1 MVFEGDCNVCVI
13 TYFWIKLYKEK
24 NYSNS
29 TMKQRKVY
37 CKEIL
42 LEMNVLQ
49 YQWSNSCPDLEE
61 VLKSMRNVKVYT
73 ENKKII
79 DYDKDV
85 QFMEYW
91 EYLIKKNDIN
101 ICISFDYF
109 PIISKVCEEK
119 SIVYIS
125 WIYDSPH
132 TTLYSKT
139 LFNSSNYIFSFDK
152 VQVNEFRARG
162 VSQIY
167 HQPLAVN
174 SNRLE
179 KIFGNV
185 GFGGK
190 KSYAELSFVG
200 SLYQDNLYEQISY
213 LPPHLKGYIDGIC
226 RAQSVLYGGSIVE
239 ELLHS
244 DTISELKKYVALS
257 MSSEYEIDYKILFCD
272 NILKKYISSLERKE
286 VLEELSDY
294 FKVALYSNQKLDVAG
309 IDFRGIVDY
318 RTKAPMV
325 FRKSALNLNLSIRSI
340 TSGIPLR
347 CLDVMG
353 SGGVLLS
360 NYQPE
365 LAEYFIPEE
374 EWICFS
380 EREELIEKVMFYL
393 EHDDLRAEIAKKG
406 YEKIKNRFTYEHA
419 IENIFKKVG
428 I

>member
-1 MVFEGDCNVCVI
+1 
-13 TYFWIKLYKEK
+13 
-24 NYSNS
+24 
-29 TMKQRKVY
+29 
-37 CKEIL
+37 
-42 LEMNVLQ
+42 MNVLQ

-61 VLKSMRNVKVYT
+61 TLQSIPNVKLYT
-73 ENKKII
+73 ENREIM
-79 DYDKDV
+79 DYDNDV

-91 EYLIKKNDIN
+91 ECLIEKNDIN
-101 ICISFDYF
+101 LCISFDYF
-109 PIISKVCEEK
+109 PVISKVCEEK

-139 LFNSSNYIFSFDK
+139 LFNSNNYIFSFDQA
-152 VQVNEFRARG
+152 QVNEFRARG

-174 SNRLE
+174 SSRLE
-179 KIFGNV
+179 KMVENI
-185 GFGGK
+185 GFGGEK
-190 KSYAELSFVG
+190 TYAELSFVG

-239 ELLHS
+239 ELLHN
-244 DTISELKKYVALS
+244 DIVSELKKYVALS
-257 MSSEYEIDYKILFCD
+257 MNSEYEIDYKTLFCD
-272 NILKKYISSLERKE
+272 NILKKYISFLERKE
-286 VLEELSDY
+286 VLEGLSNY
-294 FKVALYSNQKLDVAG
+294 FRVALYSNQKLDVAG

-318 RTKAPMV
+318 RTKAPIV

-353 SGGVLLS
+353 SGGVLIS
-360 NYQPE
+360 NFQPE
-365 LAEYFIPEE
+365 LAEYFRPEE
-374 EWICFS
+374 EWICFC
-380 EREELIEKVMFYL
+380 EREELYEKVMFYL
-393 EHDDLRAEIAKKG
+393 EHDDLRAGIAEKG
-406 YEKIKNRFTYEHA
+406 YEKIKNSFTYQHA
-419 IENIFKKVG
+419 VDNIFKQVG